1 MKLSYWRRN
10 MRVYCSVRGDDWNV
24 FLGGV
29 RIAPVFLAGDIRKLI
44 EENKD
49 FLNDKK
55 IPLAEVAR
63 KFVER
68 CKKEMPK

>member
-49 FLNDKK
+49 FLNEKK
-55 IPLAEVAR
+55 ISLAEVAR

-68 CKKEMPK
+68 CKKEMP

>member
-1 MKLSYWRRN
+1 M
-10 MRVYCSVRGDDWNV
+10 